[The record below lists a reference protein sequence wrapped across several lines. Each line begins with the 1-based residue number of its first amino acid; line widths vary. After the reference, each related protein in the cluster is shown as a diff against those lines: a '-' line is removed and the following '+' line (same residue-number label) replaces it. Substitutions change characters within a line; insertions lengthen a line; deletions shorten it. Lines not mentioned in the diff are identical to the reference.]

1 MKEQAKAGK
10 GRRQAPGVSVRPA
23 EKKARALKKDAPTL
37 AGAPKR
43 RPSVRA
49 PELHAI
55 LRERISR
62 QEVPPGAKLR
72 EQDIALEFNVPRTL
86 VREVFAALE
95 QRGLIERIPNRG
107 AVVAR
112 FDLSQLSQIYDVR
125 EVLEG
130 LCVRLASQNVP
141 PESWQDLVDLFD
153 GPMQQYVANNDF
165 DAFLGGYDLFRRRV
179 VAAAGNPVLVQM
191 LDSIW
196 DKTQV
201 LIRRII
207 ILPGRAEIG
216 LREHRAVLHAL
227 RKGDGVAAENLR
239 RANLRSGK
247 EFFIRYRNY
256 LL

>member
-1 MKEQAKAGK
+1 MKEQRKIKKAK
-10 GRRQAPGVSVRPA
+10 RQAPRSETPRSENRVPA
-23 EKKARALKKDAPTL
+23 KMAPAATKAT
-37 AGAPKR
+37 KR
-43 RPSVRA
+43 KLSIRA
-49 PELHAI
+49 PELHEI
-55 LRERISR
+55 LRERIAR

-72 EQDIALEFNVPRTL
+72 EQDLALEFNVPRTL
-86 VREVFAALE
+86 VREVFSALE

-112 FDLSQLSQIYDVR
+112 FDLSQLSHIYDVR

-141 PESWQDLVDLFD
+141 PESWQDLVELFD

-165 DAFLGGYDLFRRRV
+165 DAFLGGYNQFRRRV
-179 VAAAGNPVLVQM
+179 VEAAGNPVLIQM

-196 DKTQV
+196 DKAQV

-207 ILPGRAEIG
+207 ILPGRAQIG
-216 LREHRAVLHAL
+216 LQEHCAVLHAM

-239 RANLRSGK
+239 RANMRSAK
-247 EFFIRYRNY
+247 DFFMRYRNY